1 MCRSESCM
9 EGNRKMLK
17 RNTHLL
23 KYAGICLVAGT
34 ATLAVAQS
42 SGSAL
47 LNSLEKGLW
56 ELRAVGGGTSRAA
69 QSQVCLGNASKLV
82 QIQHGSAECSQR
94 ILRTE
99 ADRVTVSYS
108 CPGLGQGITTI
119 RKESNRLIHIDSQG
133 VRNGSPFN
141 FSVEGRLNGR
151 C

>member
-1 MCRSESCM
+1 M

-56 ELRAVGGGTSRAA
+56 ELRAVGGGTRRAA
-69 QSQVCLGNASKLV
+69 QSRLCLGSASKLV

>member
-1 MCRSESCM
+1 
-9 EGNRKMLK
+9 MLK
-17 RNTHLL
+17 QNTRWLR
-23 KYAGICLVAGT
+23 YVGNCLVAGT
-34 ATLAVAQS
+34 ATLAAAQS

-56 ELRAVGGGTSRAA
+56 ELRAVGGGSSRAA

-99 ADRVTVSYS
+99 ADRVTASYS

-141 FSVEGRLNGR
+141 FTVEGRVSGR

>member
-1 MCRSESCM
+1 
-9 EGNRKMLK
+9 MLK

-69 QSQVCLGNASKLV
+69 QSRLCLGSASKLV

-119 RKESNRLIHIDSQG
+119 RKESSRLIHIDSQG

-141 FSVEGRLNGR
+141 FTVEGRLNGR